1 MSPVGSPTHDALPR
15 TPPVLAWKIP
25 GLGSTLCLGQTWTIG
40 HPSFHWAL
48 GHTCLGVF
56 VLATRLQASWG
67 LSQEVKYTDCLYSPC
82 VLAVSVGSIACPSC
96 KYFIDWFVS
105 QIHPE
110 IFSFCLL
117 QNILL
122 GSFASSRLLQES
134 TEVGSEPSYFKI
146 NKLGSREESDSHKAI
161 HLVRGWY
168 QTRTQIFTEQSLDSF
183 HYVVLVLAFA
193 AWNTLAPHL
202 VGGLWYMSQDL
213 AQDTA
218 TTPRGFPS
226 CPYLFYLNQHCCF
239 ALELNLTLPFTI
251 LVFISVSYFI
261 FPGWLCVSWRQRWE
275 LHSVLNSQLPSAC
288 LFIHS
293 LIHSRFDDPLH
304 FHCEGK
310 MTCTSPCLMSV
321 GKSDSRKQRGSSLSR
336 LAGHIFWVL
345 FKCRPPRLAVYS
357 SHSIFPKFS
366 RNILSSAIQ
375 TIKVFRFYDY

>member
-1 MSPVGSPTHDALPR
+1 MSPVGSPTHDSLPR

-25 GLGSTLCLGQTWTIG
+25 GLGSTLSLGQTWTIG

-82 VLAVSVGSIACPSC
+82 VLAVSVGSIVCPSC
-96 KYFIDWFVS
+96 KYVIDWFVS

-110 IFSFCLL
+110 TFSLCLL

-146 NKLGSREESDSHKAI
+146 NKLGSREEGDSHKAI

-183 HYVVLVLAFA
+183 HYVVLVLAFV

-202 VGGLWYMSQDL
+202 VGGLWYTSQDL
-213 AQDTA
+213 AQDIA

-226 CPYLFYLNQHCCF
+226 CPYLFYWNQHCCF
-239 ALELNLTLPFTI
+239 LLWNLILPCLSQYWFSYLCLTLYFLGDCVFHEGRDERFTQFWI
-251 LVFISVSYFI
+251 PS
-261 FPGWLCVSWRQRWE
+261 
-275 LHSVLNSQLPSAC
+275 SQVPAYS
-288 LFIHS
+288 FIHS
-293 LIHSRFDDPLH
+293 FIQGLMTLYISIVKGKGHALHLVWCQWENLIVESR
-304 FHCEGK
+304 EE
-310 MTCTSPCLMSV
+310 
-321 GKSDSRKQRGSSLSR
+321 
-336 LAGHIFWVL
+336 VL
-345 FKCRPPRLAVYS
+345 
-357 SHSIFPKFS
+357 
-366 RNILSSAIQ
+366 
-375 TIKVFRFYDY
+375 